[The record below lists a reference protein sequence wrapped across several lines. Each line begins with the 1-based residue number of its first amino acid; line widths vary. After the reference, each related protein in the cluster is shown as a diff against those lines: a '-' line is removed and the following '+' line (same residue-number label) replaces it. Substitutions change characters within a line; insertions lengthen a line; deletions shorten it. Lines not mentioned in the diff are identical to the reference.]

1 MLKSRDR
8 SQSLVV
14 PFEDLAAFTT
24 IADRETGDYESSD
37 DHAGKGTRLE
47 ADRGREDRSD
57 K

>member
-47 ADRGREDRSD
+47 ADQGREDRSD